1 MSHVDLGVDP
11 AVEAMRAVRAGMAA
25 AVILDHTAET
35 RTAMAEGFELLAKEC
50 MRCSEH
56 AKRHRET
63 AKRLREQAVRCRE
76 RALRLWIAV
85 EEFPI

>member
-1 MSHVDLGVDP
+1 MSHPDLDIDP
-11 AVEAMRAVRAGMAA
+11 TVEAMRAVRAGMAA
-25 AVILDHTAET
+25 AVLLDRTAEA

-56 AKRHRET
+56 AERHHET
-63 AKRLREQAVRCRE
+63 ARRLREQATRCRE

-85 EEFPI
+85 EEFPR